1 MGEDRTIGNE
11 GGSVGKGLAVL
22 EGAVLVHVER
32 VDRCGRR
39 EVAAVKSQGNAS
51 VGDVGF
57 LAIRGEG
64 ETYLLLASSTRK
76 V

>member
-1 MGEDRTIGNE
+1 MGIVRTIGNE

-22 EGAVLVHVER
+22 EGTVFVHVER

-39 EVAAVKSQGNAS
+39 EVAAVKSQSNAS

-64 ETYLLLASSTRK
+64 ETYLLLDISREGM
-76 V
+76 